1 MSEERLGTEVP
12 DSLLPTHTSKTQN
25 AIKAPRAVK
34 RITFDRTE
42 ASPGE
47 TLYVH
52 APKLNENEVIVPGSL
67 GLWFDIDLAGGHAN
81 NYLVQNVSRALVS
94 KMVVKF
100 AGTILQ
106 DTDGYDLF
114 KIYEDLFLSQEQRDD
129 MVLEGIQSVDLCKI
143 RSNAG
148 DKKTSGVDTENMLN
162 ENFGTKYYIW
172 LDHEILTDH
181 GVFYPQ
187 ALYNDLVFELT
198 LAGAGQV
205 VKGSDPAKLKYKL
218 KNIQLEYEMIH
229 SKQLTQEAKS
239 EYSSGKEFLYDHVH
253 LEKTVPFAKG
263 AEARLNI
270 KVNAQRRS
278 MKAILLLFTEPYNAG
293 ARDSEK
299 YVFPDLKKVKV
310 TINGSPSMLYNEGIV
325 STDLW
330 REARRFFVREK
341 NKTEHM
347 NLKLFLA
354 GDKFGLLIDLR
365 SMADRSMHGSG
376 TRLVNTTDGVQLEL
390 ERKASGSGNINCQVF
405 VISDAMMP
413 IQYNQLQPIEY

>member
-1 MSEERLGTEVP
+1 MLGTEVP
-12 DSLLPTHTSKTQN
+12 DTLLPTYSSKTPN

-52 APKLNENEVIVPGSL
+52 VPKLNENEVLVPGSL
-67 GLWFDIDLAGGHAN
+67 GLRFDIDLAGGHAN

-129 MVLEGIQSVDLCKI
+129 MVLEDIQSVDLCKI

-148 DKKTSGVDTENMLN
+148 DKKTSGVDTENTLN

-218 KNIQLEYEMIH
+218 TNIQLEYEMIH
-229 SKQLTQEAKS
+229 SKLLAEEANS
-239 EYSSGKEFLYDHVH
+239 EYTTGKGFLYDHVH
-253 LEKTVPFAKG
+253 LEKTIPFAKG
-263 AEARLNI
+263 TAGRLNI

-405 VISDAMMP
+405 VISDAHMP
-413 IQYNQLQPIEY
+413 IKYNQLRPIEL

>member
-1 MSEERLGTEVP
+1 MSGTTVLGTEAP
-12 DSLLPTHTSKTQN
+12 DTLRPTYISKTPH

-42 ASPGE
+42 ANPGE

-52 APKLNENEVIVPGSL
+52 VPKQNENEVLVPGSL
-67 GLWFDIDLAGGHAN
+67 CLRFDIDITGGHAN

-129 MVLEGIQSVDLCKI
+129 MILEGIQSVNLCKI
-143 RSNAG
+143 RSKAG
-148 DKKTSGVDTENMLN
+148 DKKTSGVDTENTLN
-162 ENFGTKYYIW
+162 ENFGAKYYIW
-172 LDHEILTDH
+172 LDHQILTDH

-198 LAGAGQV
+198 LAGAAQV

-218 KNIQLEYEMIH
+218 TNIQLEYEMIH
-229 SKQLTQEAKS
+229 SKQLAEEAES

-253 LEKTVPFAKG
+253 LEKTITFAKNTD
-263 AEARLNI
+263 ARLNI
-270 KVNAQRRS
+270 KVNAQRKS
-278 MKAILLLFTEPYNAG
+278 LKAILLLFTEPYTAG
-293 ARDSEK
+293 TRDSEK
-299 YVFPDLKKVKV
+299 FVFPDLRKVKV

-330 REARRFFVREK
+330 REAKRFFVREK
-341 NKTEHM
+341 IKQST
-347 NLKLFLA
+347 
-354 GDKFGLLIDLR
+354 
-365 SMADRSMHGSG
+365 
-376 TRLVNTTDGVQLEL
+376 
-390 ERKASGSGNINCQVF
+390 
-405 VISDAMMP
+405 
-413 IQYNQLQPIEY
+413 

>member
-1 MSEERLGTEVP
+1 MSGTEAP
-12 DSLLPTHTSKTQN
+12 DSLLPTHTSKTSH
-25 AIKAPRAVK
+25 AIKVPRAVK

-52 APKLNENEVIVPGSL
+52 VPKLNENVVLVPGSL
-67 GLWFDIDLAGGHAN
+67 GLRFDIDLAGGHAN

-100 AGTILQ
+100 AGAILQ

-143 RSNAG
+143 RSKAG
-148 DKKTSGVDTENMLN
+148 DKKILATEDKLN

-187 ALYNDLVFELT
+187 ALYNNLVFELT
-198 LAGAGQV
+198 LAGATQV
-205 VKGSDPAKLKYKL
+205 VIGTDPAKLKCKL
-218 KNIQLEYEMIH
+218 TNIQLEYEMIH
-229 SKQLTQEAKS
+229 SKQLAQEAAS

-253 LEKTVPFAKG
+253 LEKTIPFAKG
-263 AEARLNI
+263 SDERLNI

-278 MKAILLLFTEPYNAG
+278 LKAILLFFTEPYTAG
-293 ARDSEK
+293 KHDSEK
-299 YVFPDLKKVKV
+299 FVFPDLKKVKV
-310 TINGSPSMLYNEGIV
+310 TINGSPNMMYNEGIV
-325 STDLW
+325 ATDLW
-330 REARRFFVREK
+330 RESRRFFVREK

-354 GDKFGLLIDLR
+354 GDRFGLLVDLR

-376 TRLVNTTDGVQLEL
+376 VRLVNSTDGVQLEL
-390 ERKASGSGNINCQVF
+390 ERETSGSGNINCQVF
-405 VISDAMMP
+405 VISDA
-413 IQYNQLQPIEY
+413 QLNIIDKQVQPMQL